1 MVTVWVKPSAVFS
14 VLAGPFLKWRL
25 AVTPSMVT
33 VWVKPSAVFSVLAV
47 PFLPPSHGAG
57 VAVGGLGHVHGVL
70 EAGDG
75 GLGVLAEGD
84 GVVEDLVSSRGL
96 DGEGVARARV
106 LQHWHRSRHLGGQ

>member
-1 MVTVWVKPSAVFS
+1 MYINRETHSMRVAEKNGANVF
-14 VLAGPFLKWRL
+14 KQ
-25 AVTPSMVT
+25 T
-33 VWVKPSAVFSVLAV
+33 
-47 PFLPPSHGAG
+47 
-57 VAVGGLGHVHGVL
+57 HGVL

-106 LQHWHRSRHLGGQ
+106 LKHWHGSSHLGGQLGGHT